1 MRLPWWGVVG
11 IFFGSLALCWV
22 LNRFG
27 RLEESIPI
35 AGGSAMCT
43 IAVRLKWELRDR
55 PWFWITMAI
64 VVLIHILLIV
74 NIPWTSRWIPSI
86 AMAAVASADLIVIII
101 IIAVVQRLVEGPAPR
116 RR

>member
-35 AGGSAMCT
+35 AGGSAMCA

-64 VVLIHILLIV
+64 VVVIHILLIV